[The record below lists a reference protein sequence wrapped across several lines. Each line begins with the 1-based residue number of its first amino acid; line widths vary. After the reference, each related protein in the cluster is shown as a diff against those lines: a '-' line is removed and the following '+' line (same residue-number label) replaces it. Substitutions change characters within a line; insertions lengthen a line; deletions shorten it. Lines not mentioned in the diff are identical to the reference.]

1 MTASYGHSVGTMR
14 SEESKEKGLEGSNAD
29 NKTVAP
35 RLFSLKRAAEYLGI
49 SYWTI
54 RDYIFRGELPSVRL
68 GRRVLVDVRDLDALV
83 EKYKEVWF

>member
-1 MTASYGHSVGTMR
+1 MSEGLASKKLQN
-14 SEESKEKGLEGSNAD
+14 SKAN

>member
-1 MTASYGHSVGTMR
+1 MMP
-14 SEESKEKGLEGSNAD
+14 ESTINTRLQTSKAD
-29 NKTVAP
+29 NKTASP
-35 RLFSLKRAAEYLGI
+35 RLYSLKRAAEYLGV

>member
-1 MTASYGHSVGTMR
+1 MGTVM
-14 SEESKEKGLEGSNAD
+14 SESGNGRRFQGREAD
-29 NKTVAP
+29 TKSAVP
-35 RLFSLKRAAEYLGI
+35 RLFSLKRAADYLGV